1 MTANHKPV
9 IELKCSQKSF
19 LLCQELEG
27 QTFSPNR
34 DIIDYIFL
42 PTRDNYVGQ
51 GRGHQ
56 QWSNPHKRAEYNLKY
71 LIIPFCILILIT
83 NINYGGYKKVQGTF
97 ILRAL
102 REIINMF
109 WPGISFTCSLS
120 GCLYNGGHG
129 CWSRDLKEN
138 KILVTLI
145 VSVLSRMMIYEW
157 R

>member
-1 MTANHKPV
+1 MTANHKPG

-19 LLCQELEG
+19 LFCQELEG
-27 QTFSPNR
+27 PTFSPKLR
-34 DIIDYIFL
+34 HHRLYFL

-56 QWSNPHKRAEYNLKY
+56 QWSNPHKRAEYNLKH
-71 LIIPFCILILIT
+71 LIILFCIVILIT

-145 VSVLSRMMIYEW
+145 VSVLRRMMIYQW